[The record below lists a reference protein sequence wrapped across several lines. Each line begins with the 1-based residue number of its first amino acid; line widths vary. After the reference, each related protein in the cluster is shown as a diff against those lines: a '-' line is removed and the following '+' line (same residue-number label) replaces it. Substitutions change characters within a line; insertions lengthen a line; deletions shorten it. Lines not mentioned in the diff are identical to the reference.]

1 MSEYF
6 RSDKR
11 FIYLEKPYC
20 EFYIP
25 MKYFD
30 GVAGFATDFG
40 STIKTMG
47 VFDVGFFENDQLKE
61 MRVLNLPSWITVYV
75 NDFEISNIKLPGED
89 QEVQC
94 KVLKFYKG
102 NKVMNATIVEDSE
115 NAEMYLKFITNGK
128 VPSSVPYNQS
138 LRLWRKNQV
147 LNGVHLG
154 VPSVIEE
161 LILSATYRDK
171 NDQTKKFATVI
182 GADPKHVSQFDY
194 KMVSAR
200 QICQFTSTFT
210 AVTFEDIDS
219 MITSSIN
226 RARNKTEEK
235 PSPIEKIIKM

>member
-6 RSDKR
+6 HSDKR
-11 FIYLEKPYC
+11 FIYLDKPYC

-25 MKYFD
+25 MKYFE

-47 VFDVGFFENDQLKE
+47 VFDVAFFENDKLTETKV
-61 MRVLNLPSWITVYV
+61 MNLPSWITVYV
-75 NDFEISNIKLPGED
+75 NDFEIKNVKLPGD
-89 QEVQC
+89 DTEVQC
-94 KVLKFYKG
+94 KVLKYFKG
-102 NKVMNATIVEDSE
+102 NKVMNSTVIQDSE
-115 NAEMYLKFITNGK
+115 NAEMYLKFI
-128 VPSSVPYNQS
+128 
-138 LRLWRKNQV
+138 
-147 LNGVHLG
+147 

-171 NDQTKKFATVI
+171 NDLTKKFSNTI
-182 GADPKHVSQFDY
+182 GKDPTNVSQFDY
-194 KMVSAR
+194 KMVSVR

-210 AVTFEDIDS
+210 GVTFEDIDS
-219 MITSSIN
+219 MITSSLN